1 MLHTTRHLRVSAPI
15 RRTPTW
21 LHGSH
26 SRRHSLPTLPIRPAS
41 DRTITSSTS
50 VFRPLDAVVKRP
62 RNEDKDDSELDVHKM
77 TEEENS
83 LNRPREELE
92 HAVISA
98 FDLFS
103 IGGVH
108 RCYLA

>member
-1 MLHTTRHLRVSAPI
+1 MTPQRLDRHISSSVSV
-15 RRTPTW
+15 
-21 LHGSH
+21 LK
-26 SRRHSLPTLPIRPAS
+26 
-41 DRTITSSTS
+41 
-50 VFRPLDAVVKRP
+50 PLDAVVKRP
-62 RNEDKDDSELDVHKM
+62 RENEDRDEIDVSKM

-103 IGGVH
+103 IGGTFSRQCGGV
-108 RCYLA
+108 

>member
-1 MLHTTRHLRVSAPI
+1 MYGRA
-15 RRTPTW
+15 
-21 LHGSH
+21 
-26 SRRHSLPTLPIRPAS
+26 SRQPTLLTPQRL
-41 DRTITSSTS
+41 DRHISSSGS
-50 VFRPLDAVVKRP
+50 VLKPLDAVVKRP
-62 RNEDKDDSELDVHKM
+62 RENEDRDEIDVSKM

-103 IGGVH
+103 IGGAFSRQCGGV
-108 RCYLA
+108 